1 MECWPSYNLR
11 VCLVGLWLYQKLL
24 FAVTLKVTLKKS
36 NFGKAAVGWL
46 EDRLVKLPWLLKKF
60 PHLQVGPTCHT
71 QIVSSSSSSTV
82 VAQLLA
88 LALDGSQLL

>member
-1 MECWPSYNLR
+1 MFGWAVALPKAA
-11 VCLVGLWLYQKLL
+11 VGCDFKSD
-24 FAVTLKVTLKKS
+24 FKKS

>member
-24 FAVTLKVTLKKS
+24 FAVTLKKS

-46 EDRLVKLPWLLKKF
+46 EARLVKLPWLLKKF

-71 QIVSSSSSSTV
+71 QIVSSPSSTV

>member
-1 MECWPSYNLR
+1 M
-11 VCLVGLWLYQKLL
+11 CLVGLWLYQKLL
-24 FAVTLKVTLKKS
+24 LAVTLKKS

-46 EDRLVKLPWLLKKF
+46 EARFVKLPWLLKKF

-88 LALDGSQLL
+88 LALDGSQLI